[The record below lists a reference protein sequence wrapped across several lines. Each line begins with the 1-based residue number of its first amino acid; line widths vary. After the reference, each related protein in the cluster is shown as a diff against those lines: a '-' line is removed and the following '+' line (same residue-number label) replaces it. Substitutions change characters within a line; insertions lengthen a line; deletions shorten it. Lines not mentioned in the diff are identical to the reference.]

1 MKKHIKIV
9 RDYNN
14 LEQYKQFDNF
24 DASTFQKK
32 EVFIDKICYNVK
44 IFDCFL
50 NNLSFLDEFYIINI
64 KGNKLK
70 ANKLYIYVNNKDNY
84 TVDFISE
91 WNDKINK
98 KVVRGIKKTIEN
110 ITLEGLRIVLKSL
123 N

>member
-1 MKKHIKIV
+1 MEKHIKIV

-32 EVFIDKICYNVK
+32 EAFVDKICHNIK

-50 NNLSFLDEFYIINI
+50 NSLSFLNEFYVIAI

-70 ANKLYIYVNNKDNY
+70 ADRLYIYVNGENDY

-91 WNDKINK
+91 WNDKVNK
-98 KVVRGIKKTIEN
+98 KVVRGIKKTIPSIN
-110 ITLEGLRIVLKSL
+110 LEGLRIVLRSL